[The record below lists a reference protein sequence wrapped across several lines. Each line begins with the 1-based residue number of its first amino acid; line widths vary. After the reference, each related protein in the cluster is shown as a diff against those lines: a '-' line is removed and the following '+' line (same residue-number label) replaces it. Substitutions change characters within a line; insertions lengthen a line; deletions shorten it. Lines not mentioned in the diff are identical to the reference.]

1 MTNSGKVTV
10 EISPESADAL
20 ALVSSLKTDWDV
32 APTMIRGSKKTP
44 GQLGRPPPDPKKKKY
59 GSISTQGLPGAR
71 KRKRAD
77 DDEAEFAEMS
87 AENMTDKD
95 YRKTPKGRHAIKL
108 KMQQLF
114 DIDVEMFP
122 LARTFD
128 PQTLKCRLKDEGAQ
142 LLMWDQFL
150 NAAPDYMIAMFLAA
164 DGNGVKLFLFFHY
177 MFPGFVPTP
186 SLHRFFS
193 SFPFRYIHVVSVE
206 GWGKAVHRMFSTIE
220 SQFRESPPRRV
231 AWVRCLKEISDYV
244 NASQSRAATESGK

>member
-142 LLMWDQFL
+142 LLMWEQFL

-164 DGNGVKLFLFFHY
+164 DGSGVKLFLFF
-177 MFPGFVPTP
+177 
-186 SLHRFFS
+186 SLHVS
-193 SFPFRYIHVVSVE
+193 WVCSHSIPSPFLQLVPFQ
-206 GWGKAVHRMFSTIE
+206 VHPCGQCGGLGQGCAQDVFHYRI
-220 SQFRESPPRRV
+220 P
-231 AWVRCLKEISDYV
+231 IS
-244 NASQSRAATESGK
+244 